1 MEAQMSLRST
11 MSLRSRKGKV
21 EASSL
26 TIGLALGLVF
36 GGSITGAYWAGKN
49 SQTGAPAGDTS
60 AAALSTGSTTA
71 LSAGRAGTLGVETIA
86 NIADSAGKAVVN
98 IDTMTVVQLPY
109 FAETFS
115 PLDFFGFGG
124 GEMVPQPILQ
134 KRRGVGSGLIIRE
147 DGYILTNNHV
157 VGNAQQIKVSLQ
169 DKRTFDGKVIGR
181 DPFTDLAV
189 VKIDAKGLPV
199 SKIGESKSLRPGD
212 FAIAIGSPLGFD
224 HTVTLGIISALG
236 RSIDAENKPISNL
249 IQTDAAINPGNS
261 GGPLLNINGEVVG
274 VNVAIRGD
282 GQNIGFAIPSEVFSE
297 VSKQLI
303 AQGHVSR
310 PYLGIKMQIM
320 DEAMAQALGL
330 PPNTKGAL
338 VAQVGQGSP
347 AEEGGLQIQDVITS
361 IDGQPVKEPEDVR
374 AFVKSKKTGDIVR
387 IAVLRQGS
395 LTSLKVKLGEF
406 KAQ

>member
-1 MEAQMSLRST
+1 M
-11 MSLRSRKGKV
+11 
-21 EASSL
+21 
-26 TIGLALGLVF
+26 
-36 GGSITGAYWAGKN
+36 
-49 SQTGAPAGDTS
+49 
-60 AAALSTGSTTA
+60 
-71 LSAGRAGTLGVETIA
+71 
-86 NIADSAGKAVVN
+86 
-98 IDTMTVVQLPY
+98 
-109 FAETFS
+109 
-115 PLDFFGFGG
+115 
-124 GEMVPQPILQ
+124 Q

-261 GGPLLNINGEVVG
+261 GGPLLNIKGEVVG

-303 AQGHVSR
+303 EQGHVSR

-361 IDGQPVKEPEDVR
+361 IDGQPVKDPEDVR

-395 LTSLKVKLGEF
+395 LTSIKVKLGEF